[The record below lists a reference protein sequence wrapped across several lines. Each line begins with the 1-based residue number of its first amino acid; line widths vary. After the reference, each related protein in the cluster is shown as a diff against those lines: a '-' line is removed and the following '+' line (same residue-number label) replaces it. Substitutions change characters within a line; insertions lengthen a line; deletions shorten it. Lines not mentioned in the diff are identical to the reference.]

1 MGSHTPGVSSEASGE
16 MMKISHNY
24 LGRYPFILNERF
36 TNISANIEQAY
47 RNQEMQKFKEFESN
61 ARNVTGSGPPP
72 PPWTTEKKDQ
82 DYMRLRPIILKTD
95 IDCAPRKNSPTRCAA
110 VCLPFRKSPKS
121 RFCGGGPTRY
131 KVVHQF
137 QSRFCR

>member
-16 MMKISHNY
+16 MMKISQNY

-47 RNQEMQKFKEFESN
+47 RYQERKEFECN
-61 ARNVTGSGPPP
+61 LRNVTGNGQPPP
-72 PPWTTEKKDQ
+72 ASTREKQDQ
-82 DYMRLRPIILKTD
+82 DFMRLRPIIFKTD

-121 RFCGGGPTRY
+121 RFSGSGPTRY